1 MEKLSSAALLGLLD
15 NAVLEL
21 VPKEIAFTIDGKDY
35 TVNIAVKR
43 LSFDESVDLTRG
55 QDLTSMLMADLHKI
69 RILKTVY
76 NADTKEPL
84 FVDIVAA
91 GRPVSAIVDAM
102 YKASEEVNDFS
113 GKQQIKHLKKMSSGA
128 SLSVAESVEAPS
140 EKQNEI

>member
-1 MEKLSSAALLGLLD
+1 MEKLSSTALLGLLN

-35 TVNIAVKR
+35 TVNIAVKC

-55 QDLTSMLMADLHKI
+55 KDFTSMLIADLHKI

-76 NADTKEPL
+76 NADTNEPL
-84 FVDIVAA
+84 FVDLA
-91 GRPVSAIVDAM
+91 GVGKPVSAIIDAM

-113 GKQQIKHLKKMSSGA
+113 GKQQMKHLKKMNSGA
-128 SLSVAESVEAPS
+128 NLSAAESAEVPS
-140 EKQNEI
+140 EKPNET